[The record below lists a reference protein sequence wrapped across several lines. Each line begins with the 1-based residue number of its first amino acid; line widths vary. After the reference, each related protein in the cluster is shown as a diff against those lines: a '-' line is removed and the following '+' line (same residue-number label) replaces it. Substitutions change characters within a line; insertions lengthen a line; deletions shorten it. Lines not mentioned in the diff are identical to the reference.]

1 MKKMIPKFSI
11 LKSLF
16 ITCVC
21 LCIALPSWAQKKQA
35 SEKSLWIGTYEC
47 ENEKHPLMLKLKQT
61 GNLFKGSFHALY
73 QQTTAFQFTMSG
85 IGQSYGSYYALNLK
99 PKAWIEQAE
108 DFSMIELNGKLG
120 LSHFKGNIPYEGCGE
135 FLLKRLDCE
144 NEPMSCK
151 KQNLG
156 VLGIFLGEDDLRDLQ
171 TQAVDDLQKQDLNQ
185 DDDQETIRNHNQ
197 SNQVNQVNQRTQR
210 MPMSV
215 TSFQSLIKQLSD
227 SVSDKHRLEVLTLTV
242 KLNAFS
248 VKQVV
253 KIFNEITFDDHK
265 LEALLVLKG
274 KITDLENVQ
283 QILDEFTFGSSKTKA
298 MEILK

>member
-1 MKKMIPKFSI
+1 MSPLMKKMIPKFSI
-11 LKSLF
+11 LRSLF
-16 ITCVC
+16 ITYIC

-47 ENEKHPLMLKLKQT
+47 ENEKHPFMLKLKQT
-61 GNLFKGSFHALY
+61 ANLFKGSFHALY

-85 IGQSYGSYYALNLK
+85 VGQSYGSYYALNLK
-99 PKAWIEQAE
+99 PNAWIEQAE

-171 TQAVDDLQKQDLNQ
+171 TQALDDVQKENQ
-185 DDDQETIRNHNQ
+185 NQ
-197 SNQVNQVNQRTQR
+197 PNQANQRTQR
-210 MPMSV
+210 IPMSTV
-215 TSFQSLIKQLSD
+215 SFQNLIKQLSD

-242 KLNAFS
+242 KHNAFS

-265 LEALLVLKG
+265 LEALQVLKG
-274 KITDLENVQ
+274 MITDIENVQ

>member
-1 MKKMIPKFSI
+1 
-11 LKSLF
+11 
-16 ITCVC
+16 
-21 LCIALPSWAQKKQA
+21 
-35 SEKSLWIGTYEC
+35 
-47 ENEKHPLMLKLKQT
+47 
-61 GNLFKGSFHALY
+61 
-73 QQTTAFQFTMSG
+73 
-85 IGQSYGSYYALNLK
+85 
-99 PKAWIEQAE
+99 
-108 DFSMIELNGKLG
+108 
-120 LSHFKGNIPYEGCGE
+120 
-135 FLLKRLDCE
+135 
-144 NEPMSCK
+144 MSCK

-171 TQAVDDLQKQDLNQ
+171 TQALDDLQTQDINQ
-185 DDDQETIRNHNQ
+185 EDDQETIRNHNQ

-242 KLNAFS
+242 KHNAFS

>member
-1 MKKMIPKFSI
+1 MKKMILNFSI
-11 LKSLF
+11 LRSLLT
-16 ITCVC
+16 TCIC

-99 PKAWIEQAE
+99 PQTWIEQAE

-151 KQNLG
+151 KSSLG
-156 VLGIFLGEDDLRDLQ
+156 VLGIFLGEDDLQNLQ
-171 TQAVDDLQKQDLNQ
+171 TQAIEDMQNQ
-185 DDDQETIRNHNQ
+185 EINQEINQEMIRNRNQ
-197 SNQVNQVNQRTQR
+197 PNHQNQRI
-210 MPMSV
+210 PMS
-215 TSFQSLIKQLSD
+215 TSSFQSLIKQLSD

-242 KLNAFS
+242 KHNAFS

-265 LEALLVLKG
+265 LEALLVLKA
-274 KITDLENVQ
+274 KITDIENVQ